1 MESGSLEQ
9 RTGEESTQLKRVIGP
24 KVLTVFIIGDILG
37 AGIYAL
43 VGEVGAEV
51 GGAIWTAFLVSFVL
65 AFFTAFAYAELVTK
79 YPRAAGAALY
89 THKAFQAPFL
99 TFVVAFAVMSS
110 GIASASTLA
119 RAFAGDYLTEF
130 VDLPLVLAALIFIV
144 IVALINARGIAE
156 SVRLNVVLTAIEVL
170 GLVIIVV
177 IGVAALGEGSGDF
190 SRNFEFKD
198 GESVFGAIVAGTA
211 LAFYAMIGFEDS
223 VNVAEEAKQ
232 PSRNFPRALFGG
244 LIIAGVLYLL
254 VTLTASYVVPT
265 DQLSGSDAPL
275 LEVVEVGPLDISTRL
290 FAFIALMAV
299 SNSALINM
307 IMASRIVYG
316 MADQGIVSRVFARV
330 LPERR
335 TPFVAI
341 IFTTLIAAVLITTG
355 EPRHSGRHDRGAA
368 AVGVHDREH
377 RRAGAAQRRCR
388 ARALL
393 GADRVPCARR
403 DRGRGAHRRH
413 GTGRL
418 LDRPPRRCTD
428 FAGSAA
434 LGCEPLGGGAARPGR
449 GGPPARLGSPGRG
462 LADRTRLGRLA
473 RHEDRSGDP
482 FHAVTDRLG
491 LHVQG
496 SVAAR

>member
-51 GGAIWTAFLVSFVL
+51 GGAIWTAFLTSFVL

-89 THKAFQAPFL
+89 THKAFRAPFL

-156 SVRLNVVLTAIEVL
+156 SVQVNVVLTAIEVL

-190 SRNFEFKD
+190 SRNFEFKE

-275 LEVVEVGPLDISTRL
+275 LEVVEVGPLGISTKL

-355 EPRHSGRHDRGAA
+355 DLATLADTTVVLLLSVFTIVNI
-368 AVGVHDREH
+368 AVLVLRSDEVDHEH
-377 RRAGAAQRRCR
+377 FSAPALFPVLGGIVAVALIADTAIDDFSTVLRAGALI
-388 ARALL
+388 LL
-393 GADRVPCARR
+393 GALLWVVN
-403 DRGRGAHRRH
+403 
-413 GTGRL
+413 RL
-418 LDRPPRRCTD
+418 V
-428 FAGSAA
+428 
-434 LGCEPLGGGAARPGR
+434 E
-449 GGPPARLGSPGRG
+449 GPHDQVE
-462 LADRTRLGRLA
+462 ADRL
-473 RHEDRSGDP
+473 SG
-482 FHAVTDRLG
+482 
-491 LHVQG
+491 
-496 SVAAR
+496 

>member
-1 MESGSLEQ
+1 MESASLDEH
-9 RTGEESTQLKRVIGP
+9 TGEERTQLKRVVGP
-24 KVLTVFIIGDILG
+24 RVLTIFIIGDILG

-51 GGAIWTAFLVSFVL
+51 GGAIWTAFFVSFVL

-89 THKAFQAPFL
+89 THKAFRAPFL

-119 RAFAGDYLTEF
+119 RAFAGDYLSEF

-144 IVALINARGIAE
+144 VVAAINARGIAE
-156 SVRLNVVLTAIEVL
+156 SVKLNVVLTSIEVT
-170 GLVIIVV
+170 GLLIIVV
-177 IGVAALGEGSGDF
+177 VGVAALGEGSGDF

-232 PSRNFPRALFGG
+232 PSRNYPRALFIG
-244 LIIAGVLYLL
+244 IAAAGTLYLL
-254 VTLTASYVVPT
+254 VTLTASLVVPT

-275 LEVVEVGPLDISTRL
+275 LEVVEVGPLGIPTKL
-290 FAFIALMAV
+290 FAFIALTAV

-316 MADQGIVSRVFARV
+316 MAEQGIVSRLFSRV
-330 LPERR
+330 LPGRR

-341 IFTTLIAAVLITTG
+341 LFTTVIAAALIATGDLATLADTTVLLLLFVFIIVNIAVLVLRRESVEHEHFTAPSIF
-355 EPRHSGRHDRGAA
+355 PVLGALVSLWLILHTA
-368 AVGVHDREH
+368 LDDISTFA
-377 RRAGAAQRRCR
+377 RAGGLVA
-388 ARALL
+388 L
-393 GADRVPCARR
+393 GAVLWLVNRLVEGPHEEVEPEGL
-403 DRGRGAHRRH
+403 RG
-413 GTGRL
+413 
-418 LDRPPRRCTD
+418 
-428 FAGSAA
+428 
-434 LGCEPLGGGAARPGR
+434 
-449 GGPPARLGSPGRG
+449 
-462 LADRTRLGRLA
+462 
-473 RHEDRSGDP
+473 
-482 FHAVTDRLG
+482 
-491 LHVQG
+491 
-496 SVAAR
+496 